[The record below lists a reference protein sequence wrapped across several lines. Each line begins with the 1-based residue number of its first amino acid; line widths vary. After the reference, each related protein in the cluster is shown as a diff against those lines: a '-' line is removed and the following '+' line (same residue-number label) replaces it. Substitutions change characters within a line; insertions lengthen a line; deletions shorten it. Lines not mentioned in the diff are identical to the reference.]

1 MRCNQL
7 KNTIMVNLITEE
19 NIREVL
25 NTVISKLDEAEMELG
40 GPGCSTDAVGTVRCQ
55 ALSAVKNA
63 QNGVSNIL
71 RNLHVLL

>member
-1 MRCNQL
+1 
-7 KNTIMVNLITEE
+7 MVNLITEE

-55 ALSAVKNA
+55 ALNSVKKA
-63 QNGVSNIL
+63 QEGVSNIL
-71 RNLHVLL
+71 RNLHVIL

>member
-1 MRCNQL
+1 
-7 KNTIMVNLITEE
+7 MVNLITKE

-40 GPGCSTDAVGTVRCQ
+40 STGCSTYAVGTIRCQ
-55 ALSAVKNA
+55 ALNSVKKA
-63 QNGVSNIL
+63 QEDVSNIL

>member
-1 MRCNQL
+1 
-7 KNTIMVNLITEE
+7 MVNLITEE

-25 NTVISKLDEAEMELG
+25 NTVISKLDETEMELG
-40 GPGCSTDAVGTVRCQ
+40 SPGCSTDAVGIVRCQ

-63 QNGVSNIL
+63 QNEVSDIL